1 MRGPTRIVAL
11 TVPIVGLLLGLVQA
25 TPAVARQGSG
35 PCDLQRQDDEAVRA
49 HMKRLIRCA
58 ADRWEVPGGARR
70 AICVAVVES
79 DLDPEATSAGGDYL
93 GLYQHSAEYWPD
105 RYDTWTRPSWD
116 LDESA
121 LSGRTNA
128 IVTIRM
134 VNDGGWG
141 PWANVG
147 DCDEGRPRVRGSL
160 R

>member
-1 MRGPTRIVAL
+1 MRGLTAIVATTL
-11 TVPIVGLLLGLVQA
+11 VLVGSSVSA
-25 TPAVARQGSG
+25 TPAAAGQASG
-35 PCDLQRQDDEAVRA
+35 PCDLQRQDEEIVRSYV
-49 HMKRLIRCA
+49 KRLIRCA
-58 ADRWEVPGGARR
+58 VDRWEVPGDARR

-79 DLDPEATSAGGDYL
+79 DLDPRATSAGGDYL
-93 GLYQHSAEYWPD
+93 GLYQHGADLWPD
-105 RYDTWTRPSWD
+105 RYDTWTRPAWG

-141 PWANVG
+141 PWAHVG
-147 DCDEGRPRVRGSL
+147 DCDQPRSRGSL